1 MSNPSKLIKPDS
13 HVDRWAILFIVILVI
28 GAAVFWMGHS

>member
-1 MSNPSKLIKPDS
+1 MRNHSKLTKAES

-28 GAAVFWMGHS
+28 GAAVFWMGHH